1 MDSDIWLPLA
11 TLVLGWAGAQVTEA
25 LRDRRTT
32 NREQLAR
39 RAELQRRRC

>member
-25 LRDRRTT
+25 LRDRRTPPG
-32 NREQLAR
+32 NDWPGVPSCNG
-39 RAELQRRRC
+39 RRC